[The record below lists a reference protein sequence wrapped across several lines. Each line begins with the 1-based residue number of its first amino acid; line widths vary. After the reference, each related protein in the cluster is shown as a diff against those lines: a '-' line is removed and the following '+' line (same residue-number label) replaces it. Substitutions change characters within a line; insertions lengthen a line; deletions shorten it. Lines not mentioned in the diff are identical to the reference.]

1 MSVGIGMGSLVHG
14 SQDLY
19 PTYLVKSKGFTDY
32 QATVVA
38 MIGACG
44 AIMCVRLVHSHI
56 LYNVFICVHGHAT
69 VAARY
74 RGVFHSLL
82 VADSQ

>member
-1 MSVGIGMGSLVHG
+1 MGSIVHG

-19 PTYLVKSKGFTDY
+19 PTYLVKNKGLTDY

-44 AIMCVRLVHSHI
+44 AIMCVRLVHSQF
-56 LYNVFICVHGHAT
+56 YNVFISAHGHAT

-74 RGVFHSLL
+74 QGVFHSLL

>member
-1 MSVGIGMGSLVHG
+1 MGSIVHG
-14 SQDLY
+14 SQDLD
-19 PTYLVKSKGFTDY
+19 PTYLVKNKGLTDY

-44 AIMCVRLVHSHI
+44 AIMCVRLVHSQ
-56 LYNVFICVHGHAT
+56 LYNVFIFAHGHAT

-74 RGVFHSLL
+74 QGVFHSLL

>member
-1 MSVGIGMGSLVHG
+1 MFVGIGMGSLVHG

-19 PTYLVKSKGFTDY
+19 PTYLVKNKGLTDY
-32 QATVVA
+32 QASVVA

-44 AIMCVRLVHSHI
+44 AIMCVRLVHSH
-56 LYNVFICVHGHAT
+56 LYNVCIHGHAT

-74 RGVFHSLL
+74 QGVFHSLL
-82 VADSQ
+82 AAGSQ